1 MRVFRRLAAL
11 SAALAFFGLAG
22 AAYAQDYPS
31 RTVKIVVAFPA
42 GGPTD
47 FVARVLADKLKGILG
62 QSVIIE
68 NKPGANA
75 AIGAES
81 VAKSDPDGYTLF
93 FTTAGAVVINPHMRA
108 NLPYD
113 PVKDFAPIT
122 LVVNTMEVLVV
133 KSDTSMKSATD
144 LVALAKSRPD
154 GIAMASTGIGS
165 PPHLAL
171 ELFKSSSGANVL
183 HVPYRGAAPA
193 VTDVVGG
200 QVHAMFADLPV
211 LMPQI
216 KGGTLRPIG
225 VGSKRR
231 ASVLPD
237 VPTLDEQGIKDV
249 YADNWYALFAP
260 AKTPAP
266 VIAKLNAAVNAV
278 LKDPETAKKLIEAG
292 RRSGCRNARATR
304 RVSQERAGALGQG
317 REGEEY
323 QGRVVA
329 IGALLRP
336 IDAGLRIALQLAHLD
351 LFTGAR
357 SSGCSSALTRRASL
371 KSQRPAKAAPIAPTA
386 HRITGGIARLPHSP

>member
-1 MRVFRRLAAL
+1 MRSLRFGLFG
-11 SAALAFFGLAG
+11 AALAVLAP
-22 AAYAQDYPS
+22 ATAQAQDYPS
-31 RTVKIVVAFPA
+31 RTIRIVVAFPA

-47 FVARVLADKLKGILG
+47 FVGRILADKLKGILG

-75 AIGAES
+75 AIGADY
-81 VAKSDPDGYTLF
+81 VAKSEPDGYTLF
-93 FTTAGAVVINPHMRA
+93 LTTAGAVVINPHMRA
-108 NLPYD
+108 DLPYN
-113 PVKDFAPIT
+113 PERDFAPVT

-133 KSDTSMKSATD
+133 RTDTPIRSATE
-144 LVALAKSRPD
+144 LVALSKSRPD
-154 GIAMASTGIGS
+154 GIAMASTGVGS

-171 ELFKSSSGANVL
+171 ELFKGASGANVL

-231 ASVLPD
+231 TAVLPE

-260 AKTPAP
+260 ARTPAP
-266 VIAKLNAAVNAV
+266 VIAKLNGAVTAALN
-278 LKDPETAKKLIEAG
+278 DPELNKKL
-292 RRSGCRNARATR
+292 
-304 RVSQERAGALGQG
+304 VDAGADPAPGTP
-317 REGEEY
+317 
-323 QGRVVA
+323 A
-329 IGALLRP
+329 
-336 IDAGLRIALQLAHLD
+336 QLAE
-351 LFTGAR
+351 F
-357 SSGCSSALTRRASL
+357 L
-371 KSQRPAKAAPIAPTA
+371 KSELARWGKVIKDKNIKPA
-386 HRITGGIARLPHSP
+386 S

>member
-1 MRVFRRLAAL
+1 MRGFSRLVAL
-11 SAALAFFGLAG
+11 SAALVFFGSCDFAHT
-22 AAYAQDYPS
+22 QDYPN

-47 FVARVLADKLKGILG
+47 FVARVLADRMKSILG

-75 AIGAES
+75 AIGADF
-81 VAKSDPDGYTLF
+81 VAKSEPDGYTIF
-93 FTTAGAVVINPHMRA
+93 FTTAGAVTINPHLRP

-113 PVKDFAPIT
+113 PIKDFAPIS

-133 KSDTSMKSATD
+133 KSDTPMRSAAD
-144 LVALAKSRPD
+144 LVALAKSRAD
-154 GIAMASTGIGS
+154 GIAMASTGLGS

-171 ELFKSSSGANVL
+171 ELFKGSTGANVL

-216 KGGTLRPIG
+216 RGGTLRPIG
-225 VGSKRR
+225 VGSRKR
-231 ASVLPD
+231 ASVLPE

-266 VIAKLNAAVNAV
+266 IIAKLNAAVAAT
-278 LKDPETAKKLIEAG
+278 LKDPEIAKRLIEAG
-292 RRSGCRNARATR
+292 ADPAPGTP
-304 RVSQERAGALGQG
+304 
-317 REGEEY
+317 EE
-323 QGRVVA
+323 
-329 IGALLRP
+329 
-336 IDAGLRIALQLAHLD
+336 LAS
-351 LFTGAR
+351 F
-357 SSGCSSALTRRASL
+357 L
-371 KSQRPAKAAPIAPTA
+371 KSELERWGKVVKEKNIKEGT
-386 HRITGGIARLPHSP
+386 

>member
-1 MRVFRRLAAL
+1 MMFRRFAAL
-11 SAALAFFGLAG
+11 SAALAFLGLAG
-22 AAYAQDYPS
+22 AARAQDYPS

-133 KSDTSMKSATD
+133 RTDTPLKSAND

-154 GIAMASTGIGS
+154 GIAMASTGVGS

-171 ELFKSSSGANVL
+171 ELFKGSTGANVL

-266 VIAKLNAAVNAV
+266 VIARLNAAVNAV

-292 RRSGCRNARATR
+292 ADPA
-304 RVSQERAGALGQG
+304 AGTP
-317 REGEEY
+317 EE
-323 QGRVVA
+323 
-329 IGALLRP
+329 
-336 IDAGLRIALQLAHLD
+336 LD
-351 LFTGAR
+351 VF
-357 SSGCSSALTRRASL
+357 L
-371 KSQRPAKAAPIAPTA
+371 KSELERWGKVVTEKNIKV
-386 HRITGGIARLPHSP
+386 GS